1 MLSGTDRAIQFK
13 MLEFS
18 GRKTVDENEFPL
30 MTTAGNVLSEKHSD
44 LMELSFS
51 ACIRLVPKLLIFG
64 HFASIVQLAS
74 TRLANT
80 LLFCFRLLPILP
92 RFESPSECF

>member
-30 MTTAGNVLSEKHSD
+30 MTTAGNVLSEKYSD

-51 ACIRLVPKLLIFG
+51 ACIRLVPKLLIYG
-64 HFASIVQLAS
+64 HFASICCCWYRQYQVSQHS
-74 TRLANT
+74 TV
-80 LLFCFRLLPILP
+80 LFSFAAHSAPV
-92 RFESPSECF
+92 